1 MTSLNVKPVFATI
14 AFCALAVV
22 LSACHGREIYEET
35 RTVEYGDGGG
45 TIYRTEP
52 VTTVYREQP
61 VSVVTTTSDY
71 GNCGCAGN
79 GTMSQRDILSE
90 IQRLNNKVDKIYN
103 EVKTLGYE

>member
-14 AFCALAVV
+14 VLAAAAVV
-22 LSACHGREIYEET
+22 LSSCAGREIYEET
-35 RTVEYGDGGG
+35 RTVEYGDGGS

-71 GNCGCAGN
+71 GNCRCN
-79 GTMSQRDILSE
+79 GTMSYGDVLSE
-90 IQRLNNKVDKIYN
+90 IHRLNNKVDKIYN

>member
-14 AFCALAVV
+14 VLAVTAVV
-22 LSACHGREIYEET
+22 LSSCAGREIYEET
-35 RTVEYGDGGG
+35 RTVEYGDGG

-71 GNCGCAGN
+71 GNCGCASN
-79 GTMSQRDILSE
+79 STTSYRDVLSE
-90 IQRLNNKVDKIYN
+90 IQRLNSKVDKIYN

>member
-14 AFCALAVV
+14 VLAAAAVV
-22 LSACHGREIYEET
+22 LSSCAGREIYEET
-35 RTVEYGDGGG
+35 RTVEYGDGG

-71 GNCGCAGN
+71 ANNCGCIN
-79 GTMSQRDILSE
+79 NSTMSYGDVLSE

>member
-1 MTSLNVKPVFATI
+1 MTSLSVKPVFATI
-14 AFCALAVV
+14 VLVAAAVALSSCA
-22 LSACHGREIYEET
+22 SREIYEET
-35 RTVEYGDGGG
+35 RTVEYGDGGS

-71 GNCGCAGN
+71 SNCKCNGN
-79 GTMSQRDILSE
+79 GTMSQKDILSE
-90 IQRLNNKVDKIYN
+90 IQRLNSKVDKIYK

>member
-14 AFCALAVV
+14 AFCALAVA

-35 RTVEYGDGGG
+35 RTVEYGDGGP
-45 TIYRTEP
+45 IYRTEP

-71 GNCGCAGN
+71 GNCGCN
-79 GTMSQRDILSE
+79 GAMSQRDILSE

>member
-14 AFCALAVV
+14 VLTAAAVV
-22 LSACHGREIYEET
+22 LSSCAGREIYEET
-35 RTVEYGDGGG
+35 RTVEYGDGG

-71 GNCGCAGN
+71 GNCRCN
-79 GTMSQRDILSE
+79 GTMSYGDVLSE
-90 IQRLNNKVDKIYN
+90 IHRLNNKVDKIYN

>member
-14 AFCALAVV
+14 VLAAAAVV
-22 LSACHGREIYEET
+22 LSSCASREIYEET
-35 RTVEYGDGGG
+35 RTVEYGDGGS

-52 VTTVYREQP
+52 VTTVYRDQP

-71 GNCGCAGN
+71 GNCGCMNN
-79 GTMSQRDILSE
+79 GATSYRDVLSE
-90 IQRLNNKVDKIYN
+90 IQRLNSKVDKIYN

>member
-14 AFCALAVV
+14 VLAAAAVV
-22 LSACHGREIYEET
+22 LSSCASREIYEET
-35 RTVEYGDGGG
+35 RTVEYGDGGN

-61 VSVVTTTSDY
+61 MSVVTTTSDY

-79 GTMSQRDILSE
+79 GTTSYRDVLSE
-90 IQRLNNKVDKIYN
+90 IQRLNSKVDKIYN

>member
-14 AFCALAVV
+14 VLAAAAVV
-22 LSACHGREIYEET
+22 LSSCAGREIYEET
-35 RTVEYGDGGG
+35 RTVEYGDGGS

-79 GTMSQRDILSE
+79 GAMSQRDVLSE
-90 IQRLNNKVDKIYN
+90 IHRLNNKVDKIYN

>member
-14 AFCALAVV
+14 VLAAAAVV
-22 LSACHGREIYEET
+22 LSSCAGREIYEET
-35 RTVEYGDGGG
+35 RTVEYGDGG

-79 GTMSQRDILSE
+79 GTMSQRDVLSE
-90 IQRLNNKVDKIYN
+90 IQRLNSKVDKIYN
-103 EVKTLGYE
+103 EVKTLGYA

>member
-1 MTSLNVKPVFATI
+1 MTSLSVKPVFATI
-14 AFCALAVV
+14 VLAAAAVALSSCA
-22 LSACHGREIYEET
+22 SREIYEET
-35 RTVEYGDGGG
+35 RTVEYGDGG